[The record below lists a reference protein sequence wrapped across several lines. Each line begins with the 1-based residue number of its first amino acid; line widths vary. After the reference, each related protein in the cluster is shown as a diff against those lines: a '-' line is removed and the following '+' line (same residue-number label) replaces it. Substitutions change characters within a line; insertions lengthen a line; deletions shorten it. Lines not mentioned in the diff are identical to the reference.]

1 MLQRDMGLTPFI
13 AMMDTLGLDSSIRD
27 SFVQGSTEFC
37 FTMQTFEQS
46 FSVLA
51 VCYNQLG
58 IFKKK
63 CQGFAPHFI
72 DSDLI
77 GLGYSLGTGMF

>member
-37 FTMQTFEQS
+37 LTMQTFEQG

-58 IFKKK
+58 VFKK
-63 CQGFAPHFI
+63 I
-72 DSDLI
+72 S
-77 GLGYSLGTGMF
+77 GLCSPFYRFNWSVV

>member
-13 AMMDTLGLDSSIRD
+13 AMMDTLGLASSLRD

-37 FTMQTFEQS
+37 FTMQNSEQG

-51 VCYNQLG
+51 LCYNQLG
-58 IFKKK
+58 IFKKI
-63 CQGFAPHFI
+63 P
-72 DSDLI
+72 
-77 GLGYSLGTGMF
+77 GLCSPLYRF